1 MEKKVL
7 ELVIER
13 AEKGEFWG
21 RVSYNDNL
29 LTDSAPSIAELESKI
44 LALLESFENLSPEE
58 VEFSKTYDV
67 YSLFEDFN
75 FINISK
81 FAKFIKINPALLR
94 QYASGVKSPSETQ
107 LKRIIDG
114 FHAVGNKMEH
124 VDLVME

>member
-13 AEKGEFWG
+13 GEKGEFWG

-29 LTDSAPSIAELESKI
+29 LTDSAPSIVELESKV

-58 VEFSKTYDV
+58 IEFSKTYDV
-67 YSLFEDFN
+67 YSLFEDFD

-81 FAKFIKINPALLR
+81 FAKFIEINPGLLR
-94 QYASGVKSPSETQ
+94 QYASGVKNPSESQ
-107 LKRIIDG
+107 LKRIVDG
-114 FHAVGNKMEH
+114 FHAIANKMEH
-124 VDLVME
+124 VDLVV